1 MHCTVQVKKFKKYKF
16 QDHYYSSLFEQL
28 KIINMQ
34 SRTLESFN
42 FYFLNVFTCNTNSIL
57 ISFNFCRNYKREA
70 ELARMAW
77 KIKPEDLLP
86 THLGAKGQFGSR
98 YSLGR
103 ISLPVMKIKDVG

>member
-1 MHCTVQVKKFKKYKF
+1 MRIFLRTKSRIRQGP
-16 QDHYYSSLFEQL
+16 SALNSLCEEL
-28 KIINMQ
+28 KTIQN
-34 SRTLESFN
+34 RTLES
-42 FYFLNVFTCNTNSIL
+42 YDLHFLNFVACMYHELNFDVYQ
-57 ISFNFCRNYKREA
+57 FCRNYKREA